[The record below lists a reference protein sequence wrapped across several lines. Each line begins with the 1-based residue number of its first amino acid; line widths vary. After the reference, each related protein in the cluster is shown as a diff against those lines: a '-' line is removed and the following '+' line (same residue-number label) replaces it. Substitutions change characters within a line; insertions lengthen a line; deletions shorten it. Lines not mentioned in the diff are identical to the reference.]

1 MKKAE
6 DIVGKIQKYV
16 GESKI
21 SRVLADYPGMKTH
34 YFPEGQS
41 HLKLEVQAK

>member
-6 DIVGKIQKYV
+6 DRVGKKTEV
-16 GESKI
+16 CGGSKI
-21 SRVLADYPGMKTH
+21 SRVLADYAEMKTH
-34 YFPEGQS
+34 YFPQGQS